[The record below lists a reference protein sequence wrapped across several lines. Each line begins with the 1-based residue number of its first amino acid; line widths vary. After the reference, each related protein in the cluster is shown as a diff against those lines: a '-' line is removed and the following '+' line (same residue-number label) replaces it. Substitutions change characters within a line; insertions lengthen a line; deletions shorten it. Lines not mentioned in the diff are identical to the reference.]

1 MRLVVVDDHQIM
13 RDGLAAL
20 LRHASPET
28 TVLQAR
34 DANEA
39 LTLIDRHH
47 DLDAII
53 LDLLMPG
60 MDGFQAISV
69 FGRKRPDLPVIVLS
83 SSEDPQDARRALACG
98 ALGYVPKSA
107 SQHELLSAIRQV
119 LNGDLYVP
127 AFAADND
134 ATATE
139 RSNGRTDGRADR
151 SLTPRQI
158 EILALMSQGTP
169 NKIIAAK
176 LHLSEK
182 TIKAHITAIFK
193 ALNVN
198 NRTQASVVARQAG
211 LI

>member
-1 MRLVVVDDHQIM
+1 MRLLVVDDHQIM

-20 LRHASPET
+20 LKHVSPDT
-28 TVLQAR
+28 IVLQAR
-34 DANEA
+34 DAVEA
-39 LTLIDRHH
+39 LTLIDRHN

-83 SSEDPQDARRALACG
+83 SSEDPQDARRALASG

-119 LNGDLYVP
+119 LNGELYVP
-127 AFAADND
+127 AFMANGGTAAPAD
-134 ATATE
+134 AH
-139 RSNGRTDGRADR
+139 GGADR
-151 SLTPRQI
+151 SLTPRQV

-169 NKIIAAK
+169 NKIIAAR
-176 LHLSEK
+176 LQLSEK

-198 NRTQASVVARQAG
+198 NRTQASVVARAAG

>member
-1 MRLVVVDDHQIM
+1 MKLLIVDDHPIV

-20 LRHASPET
+20 LKHVSPDT
-28 TVLQAR
+28 TVLQAH

-39 LTLIDRHH
+39 LSLIDRHG

-53 LDLLMPG
+53 LDLVMPG

-83 SSEDPQDARRALACG
+83 SSEDPQDVRRALACG
-98 ALGYVPKSA
+98 ALGYVAKSA
-107 SQHELLSAIRQV
+107 SQHVLLSAIRQV
-119 LNGDLYVP
+119 LNGDLCVP
-127 AFAADND
+127 PFGVNTDTD
-134 ATATE
+134 VPE
-139 RSNGRTDGRADR
+139 RSAGRLERR
-151 SLTPRQI
+151 NERLLSPRQI
-158 EILALMSQGTP
+158 EILALLSQGTP
-169 NKIIAAK
+169 NKVIAAK

-193 ALNVN
+193 ALNVV

>member
-1 MRLVVVDDHQIM
+1 MRLLVVDDHQIM

-20 LRHASPET
+20 LKHVSPDT

-39 LTLIDRHH
+39 LTLIDRHG

-83 SSEDPQDARRALACG
+83 SSEDPQDARQAMACG

-119 LNGDLYVP
+119 LNGELYVP
-127 AFAADND
+127 AFAVDND
-134 ATATE
+134 AAAT
-139 RSNGRTDGRADR
+139 GRATGTDGKAER

>member
-1 MRLVVVDDHQIM
+1 
-13 RDGLAAL
+13 
-20 LRHASPET
+20 
-28 TVLQAR
+28 
-34 DANEA
+34 
-39 LTLIDRHH
+39 
-47 DLDAII
+47 
-53 LDLLMPG
+53 

-134 ATATE
+134 AAATE
-139 RSNGRTDGRADR
+139 RSNGRTDGRGDR

-169 NKIIAAK
+169 NKIIAAR
-176 LHLSEK
+176 LQLSEK

-198 NRTQASVVARQAG
+198 NRTQASVVARATG

>member
-1 MRLVVVDDHQIM
+1 MRLLVVDDHQIM

-20 LRHASPET
+20 LQHVSPDT
-28 TVLQAR
+28 TVVQAR
-34 DANEA
+34 DASEA
-39 LTLIDRHH
+39 LALIDRHS

-83 SSEDPQDARRALACG
+83 SSEDPLDARRALACG

-119 LNGDLYVP
+119 LNGELYVP
-127 AFAADND
+127 AFVAEHDTA
-134 ATATE
+134 ATE
-139 RSNGRTDGRADR
+139 RSDAKSDR

-169 NKIIAAK
+169 NKIIAAR

>member
-39 LTLIDRHH
+39 LTLIDRHQ

-119 LNGDLYVP
+119 LDGDLYVP
-127 AFAADND
+127 AFAAGND

-139 RSNGRTDGRADR
+139 RSSGRTDGRAGCDLQR
-151 SLTPRQI
+151 
-158 EILALMSQGTP
+158 
-169 NKIIAAK
+169 
-176 LHLSEK
+176 
-182 TIKAHITAIFK
+182 
-193 ALNVN
+193 
-198 NRTQASVVARQAG
+198 VVAADILLRRPAPPLQGKAAG
-211 LI
+211 FEAGGRWGRLAFR